1 MTLAVSRVGLWTP
14 SPGAIRSVS
23 LRACLRLRSLKS
35 RVRKRSCHV
44 RSRCSFLRGLG
55 DTLVLPADVRREA
68 VVVHQSRR
76 RGTHAGLLGWGL
88 SWVFSE
94 NPGLAPFGLIE
105 SIVVTWILL
114 TAGIIFVAATA
125 INVVA
130 ATDVVTLGLLGA
142 SFGPLAGFV
151 WGSWFRGIPRR

>member
-1 MTLAVSRVGLWTP
+1 
-14 SPGAIRSVS
+14 
-23 LRACLRLRSLKS
+23 
-35 RVRKRSCHV
+35 
-44 RSRCSFLRGLG
+44 
-55 DTLVLPADVRREA
+55 
-68 VVVHQSRR
+68 VHQSRR

-151 WGSWFRGIPRR
+151 WGSWFRAIPRR

>member
-1 MTLAVSRVGLWTP
+1 
-14 SPGAIRSVS
+14 
-23 LRACLRLRSLKS
+23 
-35 RVRKRSCHV
+35 
-44 RSRCSFLRGLG
+44 
-55 DTLVLPADVRREA
+55 
-68 VVVHQSRR
+68 
-76 RGTHAGLLGWGL
+76 
-88 SWVFSE
+88 VFSE